1 MKKIVGLFLV
11 LAITA
16 FVSSSVFA
24 AVDKTYKAVAVFS
37 SSVGEVSFDMVLKYI
52 DGDASASAIDWDV
65 ENIPL
70 NVTAT
75 NWTTSTVYGIVTST
89 VTTVGGAV
97 YMYQD
102 NKNGT
107 DYIAVSSR
115 TAWDGTTELGA
126 VYSGMVNKDLQGGDY
141 RGYIPM
147 VYYSTTTKATPNFGE
162 DPETVPGTKYFIDKS
177 DYNFAQ
183 QTNYITVANTGGLVG
198 GVDANGNCWNIGSST
213 GYMYFGG
220 LFSNV
225 LAGDDYGTDKIRVV
239 STIE

>member
-1 MKKIVGLFLV
+1 MKKLLGLVLV
-11 LAITA
+11 LAITV

-37 SSVGEVSFDMVLKYI
+37 SSFGEISFDMVLKYI
-52 DGDASASAIDWDV
+52 DGDAAADAIDWDV

-75 NWTTSTVYGIVTST
+75 NWTTSTVYGVVTTT

-102 NKNGT
+102 NVNGT
-107 DYIAVSSR
+107 VYKS
-115 TAWDGTTELGA
+115 TAPRGAYDGTTRLGD
-126 VYSGMVNKDLQGGDY
+126 VYSGMVNKELQGGDY

-147 VYYSTTTKATPNFGE
+147 VYYSTTTKSTPNFGE
-162 DPETVPGTKYFIDKS
+162 NPEDVAGTRYFIDHS
-177 DYNFAQ
+177 DYNFAD

-198 GVDANGNCWNIGSST
+198 GVDAEGKCWNVGSQT

-220 LFSNV
+220 LFSNI